1 MTDNADQAAV
11 KGPEN
16 VPAQPEFSLQKIYT
30 KDASFESPRAPQI
43 FTGDW
48 KPETNVQLN
57 SQARALDDQGLH
69 EVELSVTV
77 TTTSHEQTAFL
88 VEVKQAGIFVIRG
101 FEPQQMGHLL
111 AAYCPG
117 ILFPYA
123 REVISDLVSK
133 GGFPQMLL
141 APVNF
146 DALYAQQLQQQN
158 AGASSALN

>member
-1 MTDNADQAAV
+1 MNDETQTNP
-11 KGPEN
+11 PEN
-16 VPAQPEFSLQKIYT
+16 ANVPPAQEFNLQKIYT
-30 KDASFESPRAPQI
+30 KDASFESPNSPHI

-57 SQARALDDQGLH
+57 TQAQKFDDNGTH

-77 TTTSHEQTAFL
+77 TTKSHDKTAFL
-88 VEVKQAGIFVIRG
+88 VEVKQAGIFVLRG
-101 FEPQQMGHLL
+101 FDEQQMGHLL
-111 AAYCPG
+111 AAYCPS

-133 GGFPQMLL
+133 GGFPQLLL

-146 DALYAQQLQQQN
+146 DVLYAQQLQQQQR
-158 AGASSALN
+158 APEKPL